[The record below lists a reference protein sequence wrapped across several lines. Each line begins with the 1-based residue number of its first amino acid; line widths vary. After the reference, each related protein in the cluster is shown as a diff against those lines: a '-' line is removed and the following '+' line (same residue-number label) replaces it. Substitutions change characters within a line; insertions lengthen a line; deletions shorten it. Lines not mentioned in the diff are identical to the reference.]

1 MSNDRELPPFNAH
14 GDVPAGQ
21 PEPSTIGKEDEQ
33 KDKVVEQ
40 EKPEDDFEPD
50 MFSPHPFAGPESSPE
65 ASAPAPATKESK
77 LVPVLVTLCVINLG
91 AAVLLGFKLFT
102 MSYYDIKD
110 APIIYYAKTNDII
123 AYSADKPEPRKAHEE
138 LVARLKANNA
148 LVLNADSVLVA
159 SPDFAFPHIGP
170 ATGDK

>member
-1 MSNDRELPPFNAH
+1 MNMLPPIYADDGAEHAPNN
-14 GDVPAGQ
+14 PAT
-21 PEPSTIGKEDEQ
+21 PKPDP
-33 KDKVVEQ
+33 VEVAAALSVA
-40 EKPEDDFEPD
+40 P
-50 MFSPHPFAGPESSPE
+50 SSPE
-65 ASAPAPATKESK
+65 PAN
-77 LVPVLVTLCVINLG
+77 PVVEELRLNWQPILVTVGILNFMGLCLV
-91 AAVLLGFKLFT
+91 AFKLFT

>member
-1 MSNDRELPPFNAH
+1 MNMLPPIYADDGAEHAPNN
-14 GDVPAGQ
+14 PAT
-21 PEPSTIGKEDEQ
+21 PTPDP
-33 KDKVVEQ
+33 VEVATALSVA
-40 EKPEDDFEPD
+40 P
-50 MFSPHPFAGPESSPE
+50 SSPE
-65 ASAPAPATKESK
+65 PAN
-77 LVPVLVTLCVINLG
+77 PVVEELRQNWQPILVTVGILNFMGLCLV
-91 AAVLLGFKLFT
+91 AFKLFT

-159 SPDFAFPHIGP
+159 STRLRVPSYWPSYRR
-170 ATGDK
+170 

>member
-1 MSNDRELPPFNAH
+1 MNMLPPIYADDGAEHAPNN
-14 GDVPAGQ
+14 PAT
-21 PEPSTIGKEDEQ
+21 PTPDP
-33 KDKVVEQ
+33 VVVAAALSVA
-40 EKPEDDFEPD
+40 P
-50 MFSPHPFAGPESSPE
+50 SSPE
-65 ASAPAPATKESK
+65 PAN
-77 LVPVLVTLCVINLG
+77 PVVEELRQNWQPILVTVGILNFMGLCLV
-91 AAVLLGFKLFT
+91 AFKLFT

>member
-1 MSNDRELPPFNAH
+1 MDKLPPIYADDGAEHAPNN
-14 GDVPAGQ
+14 PAT
-21 PEPSTIGKEDEQ
+21 PTPDPVE
-33 KDKVVEQ
+33 VVEVSAA
-40 EKPEDDFEPD
+40 PSVAP
-50 MFSPHPFAGPESSPE
+50 SSPE
-65 ASAPAPATKESK
+65 PAY
-77 LVPVLVTLCVINLG
+77 PVVEEIRQNWQPILVTVGILNFMGLCLV
-91 AAVLLGFKLFT
+91 AFKLFT

-159 SPDFAFPHIGP
+159 SPDFAFPLIGP